1 MCKIGSRVAPDKRL
15 LLSLDFPHF
24 SGHAWI
30 TPTEVRNDED
40 NETALLALM
49 KWSKDEDT
57 FEFCVASF
65 FIRLC
70 VD

>member
-1 MCKIGSRVAPDKRL
+1 MTVE
-15 LLSLDFPHF
+15 FPHF
-24 SGHAWI
+24 SGHAPI
-30 TPTEVRNDED
+30 TPAEVRNDEG
-40 NETALLALM
+40 NETVLLALM

-70 VD
+70 ID